1 MYCMHVF
8 VFIMQYVITYFENG
22 PRGTSGQ
29 FFLHVEPMLN

>member
-8 VFIMQYVITYFENG
+8 VFIMQYVITHFENG